1 MDNGSE
7 LAALVALLEYG
18 QHSQSWIRQQ
28 TMTGIMPS
36 QIIRDDPKAATHLD
50 CAVSDIGTW
59 QTGGTTVLPWF
70 DAKYPARLR
79 KTRTFPLILF
89 ARGKIVPDDLGV
101 CVIGSRN
108 ANTQDLEVA
117 RLITRQLVSERLTVV
132 SGLARGVDR
141 AAHREALTV
150 KGRTVAVIGNGVD
163 YYYPPENVR
172 LQETIETRGLVMSQ
186 FWPGAKPS
194 RGSFPTRNITMNGY
208 GAGNIIVCAS
218 EDSGTRHQ
226 AKAAMVEGRP
236 VVLMRPVYE
245 TTSWG
250 RELAD
255 QSRLVAVAD
264 SANQAVD
271 SLLTV
276 LDGPVF

>member
-1 MDNGSE
+1 MDSGSE
-7 LAALVALLEYG
+7 LVALVALLKYG
-18 QHSQSWIRQQ
+18 QHSRSWVRQQ
-28 TMTGIMPS
+28 ATAAMPT

-50 CAVSDIGTW
+50 RAASDIEAW
-59 QTGGTTVLPWF
+59 QTGGITALPWF
-70 DAKYPARLR
+70 DVRYPTRLR

-89 ARGKIVPDDLGV
+89 TRGKIVPDDLGV

-108 ANTQDLEVA
+108 ASTQDLEVA
-117 RLITRQLVSERLTVV
+117 RLITRRLVAERLTVV

-141 AAHREALTV
+141 AAHREALAV
-150 KGRTVAVIGNGVD
+150 RGRTVAVVGNGVD

-172 LQETIETRGLVMSQ
+172 LQETIEARGLVVSQ
-186 FWPGAKPS
+186 FWPGSKPS
-194 RGSFPTRNITMNGY
+194 RGSFPARNITMNGY

-218 EDSGTRHQ
+218 ESSGTRHQ
-226 AKAAMVEGRP
+226 AKAAMMEGRP

-255 QSRLVAVAD
+255 RSRLVKVAD
-264 SANQAVD
+264 SAGQAVD
-271 SLLTV
+271 GLLTM
-276 LDGPVF
+276 LDGPLF

>member
-89 ARGKIVPDDLGV
+89 ARGKIVPDDL
-101 CVIGSRN
+101 
-108 ANTQDLEVA
+108 EVLS
-117 RLITRQLVSERLTVV
+117 LI
-132 SGLARGVDR
+132 
-141 AAHREALTV
+141 H
-150 KGRTVAVIGNGVD
+150 I
-163 YYYPPENVR
+163 
-172 LQETIETRGLVMSQ
+172 
-186 FWPGAKPS
+186 
-194 RGSFPTRNITMNGY
+194 
-208 GAGNIIVCAS
+208 
-218 EDSGTRHQ
+218 
-226 AKAAMVEGRP
+226 
-236 VVLMRPVYE
+236 
-245 TTSWG
+245 
-250 RELAD
+250 
-255 QSRLVAVAD
+255 
-264 SANQAVD
+264 
-271 SLLTV
+271 
-276 LDGPVF
+276 

>member
-1 MDNGSE
+1 MDNSE
-7 LAALVALLEYG
+7 LTALVALLEYG

-28 TMTGIMPS
+28 ATAGSMPT
-36 QIIRDDPKAATHLD
+36 QILCSDPKAAVCLHR
-50 CAVSDIGTW
+50 AASDIETW
-59 QTGGTTVLPWF
+59 ETGGITALPWF
-70 DAKYPARLR
+70 DARYPTRLR

-89 ARGKIVPDDLGV
+89 TRGKIVPDDLGV

-108 ANTQDLEVA
+108 ASTQDLEAA
-117 RLITRQLVSERLTVV
+117 RLITRRLAAERLTVV

-141 AAHREALTV
+141 AAHREALAV
-150 KGRTVAVIGNGVD
+150 RGRTVAVIGNGVD

-172 LQETIETRGLVMSQ
+172 LQETIEARGLVVSQ

-194 RGSFPTRNITMNGY
+194 RGSFPARNITMNGY

-218 EDSGTRHQ
+218 EGSGTRHQ
-226 AKAAMVEGRP
+226 ARAAMVEGRP

-255 QSRLVAVAD
+255 RSRLVKVAD
-264 SANQAVD
+264 SAGQAVD
-271 SLLTV
+271 GLLTM
-276 LDGPVF
+276 LDEPLF